1 MVTVV
6 GLQAALAEMQGVEG
20 LLVAEGEGREEPVAT
35 EVVEEEWE
43 TAVGS
48 AVVMEEEESVLR
60 KAPCLPPAEHRLVL
74 MLEIDEM

>member
-1 MVTVV
+1 MVGWEGAGRGGARVV
-6 GLQAALAEMQGVEG
+6 ARAAVARAEARV
-20 LLVAEGEGREEPVAT
+20 VARAEARAAVARA
-35 EVVEEEWE
+35 
-43 TAVGS
+43 AVGS